1 MMASGDAEESFVNHA
16 TVVSVA
22 AFVAS
27 ILVAA
32 VGVRLGRA
40 AGWKD
45 QVPFAL
51 VGFTAALYA
60 AFNLPSTAGSSIS
73 DSVVVFATRLQLA
86 TGALHAFAW
95 IRFAGENLGDRCRRC
110 DAWLGRLL
118 LAAAACF
125 VLPGVAFTDRVSTL
139 ALPSLGVWY
148 RLVEQTRL
156 GGLLILFTVAVL
168 GLLALRYIRARLAH
182 RAGAGLLALAFGA
195 FFLLAANDA
204 AAVAG
209 LLGTPMLVEVGLF
222 LPVGAVAWISGSRFI
237 ADARELS
244 DLRVRLEELVE
255 LRTRELHGA
264 HEQLRRAEKLATL
277 GEVAAGVAHEVNNP
291 AAVVAGNLDYL
302 RSALSGGEVPRD
314 ALECLDESSAAVR
327 RIAGIVRQLLHAGRS
342 AGHRSTRTLIQV
354 APVVREAARATRA
367 AADHVHVDAEV
378 PDWLHAVGEEELL
391 LQVLVNL
398 LVNAAQAIPPERTD
412 GRVLVTARHLTD
424 RVRIEVRDN
433 GSGMSDEVLRKAF
446 EPFFSTKVAG
456 KGTGLGLAISRG
468 LVVSL
473 GGELRLESV
482 VGEGTRALVDLPA
495 EMMLTGG
502 RPPVGLGGRPRAE
515 VLS

>member
-1 MMASGDAEESFVNHA
+1 MNHA

-60 AFNLPSTAGSSIS
+60 AFNLPSTAGTSIS
-73 DSVVVFATRLQLA
+73 DSVVVYSTRLQLA
-86 TGALHAFAW
+86 TGALHASAW
-95 IRFAGENLGDRCRRC
+95 IRFAGENLGERCRRC
-110 DAWLGRLL
+110 DVWLGRLL
-118 LAAAACF
+118 LGAAVCF
-125 VLPGVAFTDRVSTL
+125 VLPGVAFTDSVSTL
-139 ALPSLGVWY
+139 ELPGLGVWY
-148 RLVEQTRL
+148 RLVEQTHF
-156 GGLLILFTVAVL
+156 GSLLIVFTVSVF
-168 GLLALRYIRARLAH
+168 GMLALRYIRARLAK
-182 RAGAGLLALAFGA
+182 RGAGLLALAFGA
-195 FFLLAANDA
+195 FFLVAANDA

-255 LRTRELHGA
+255 QRTRELHGA

-277 GEVAAGVAHEVNNP
+277 GQVAAGVAHELNNP

-302 RSALSGGEVPRD
+302 RSALRGGELPGD
-314 ALECLDESSAAVR
+314 ALECIDESSAAVR
-327 RIAGIVRQLLHAGRS
+327 RIAGIVRQLLHAGRA
-342 AGHRSTRTLIQV
+342 AGQRSTRTLVQV
-354 APVVREAARATRA
+354 APVVREAARASRV

-378 PDWLHAVGEEELL
+378 PDWLFAVGDEELL

-398 LVNAAQAIPPERTD
+398 VVNAAQAIPRERTD
-412 GRVLVTARHLTD
+412 GRVVVTARHLTD

-433 GSGMSDEVLRKAF
+433 GSGMSADVLRKAF
-446 EPFFSTKVAG
+446 EPFFTTKVAG
-456 KGTGLGLAISRG
+456 QGTGLGLAISRG
-468 LVVSL
+468 LVVGL

-482 VGEGTRALVDLPA
+482 VGEGTRALVDLPD

-502 RPPVGLGGRPRAE
+502 RPPAGLDARPRPHA
-515 VLS
+515 LS

>member
-1 MMASGDAEESFVNHA
+1 MNHA

-45 QVPFAL
+45 QVSFAL

-60 AFNLPSTAGSSIS
+60 AFNLPSTAGPSIS

-95 IRFAGENLGDRCRRC
+95 IRFAGENLGERCRRC
-110 DAWLGRLL
+110 DDWLGRLL

-139 ALPSLGVWY
+139 ELPALGIWY
-148 RLVEQTRL
+148 RLVEQTRF
-156 GGLLILFTVAVL
+156 GGLLIVFTVSVF
-168 GLLALRYIRARLAH
+168 GMLALRYVRARLA
-182 RAGAGLLALAFGA
+182 RRSGEGLLALAFGA

-204 AAVAG
+204 ASVAG

-222 LPVGAVAWISGSRFI
+222 IPVGAVAWINGSRFI

-264 HEQLRRAEKLATL
+264 HEQLRRSEKLATL

-291 AAVVAGNLDYL
+291 AAVVSGNLDYL
-302 RSALSGGEVPRD
+302 RNALGVGEIPRD
-314 ALECLDESSAAVR
+314 ALECIDESAAAVR
-327 RIAGIVRQLLHAGRS
+327 RIAGIVRQLLHAGRA
-342 AGHRSTRTLIQV
+342 AGSRSTRTLVQV
-354 APVVREAARATRA
+354 ASVVREAARASRA
-367 AADHVHVDAEV
+367 AAGHVRVEAEI
-378 PDWLHAVGEEELL
+378 PEWLYAVGEEDLL

-398 LVNAAQAIPPERTD
+398 IVNAAQAIPPERTD
-412 GRVLVTARHLTD
+412 GRVVVTARHLTD

-433 GSGMSDEVLRKAF
+433 GSGMTDEVLRKAF
-446 EPFFSTKVAG
+446 EPFFSTKAAG

-482 VGEGTRALVDLPA
+482 VGVGTRALVDLPA
-495 EMMLTGG
+495 EVMLTGG
-502 RPPVGLGGRPRAE
+502 RPPAGLGDRRRPHA
-515 VLS
+515 LS